1 MFFLIAYAIS
11 WTAWTT
17 LFAQHF
23 SFLVGPGRWLYLTAV
38 LAPHAAAVVSTA
50 AQGGRGGL
58 PAFYRRVLAASTVS
72 VGNGGDLRAADYLS
86 DT

>member
-11 WTAWTT
+11 WAAWST

-50 AQGGRGGL
+50 AEGGRGGL
-58 PAFYRRVLAASTVS
+58 PAFYRRGPAASTVS
-72 VGNGGDLRAADYLS
+72 VGNGGDLRATNHLS
-86 DT
+86 DA